1 MFLGTT
7 TMAEESDVDIS
18 DASHNLVDIVFAVV
32 VGQSINEYR
41 SQLFPPEVTSL
52 SFWALIGVYAA
63 IILSWIGYHHLLK
76 NKKYLIEETAFAKL
90 RLTND
95 LSIVVLYSY
104 LLLSVSW
111 FQEGS
116 EGPPD
121 LYTVPMDAPV
131 AYLLGFTIIFL
142 LYIINDVLVGVE
154 EERATG
160 DSDDFRE
167 KGENIVQTV
176 SNHGHVR
183 ASSVVVAIYLVTVGL
198 YWLFAYPNRAS
209 HGTGAWL
216 TVFIAAGAM
225 IGWRRWIGTN
235 R

>member
-111 FQEGS
+111 FPEGS

-131 AYLLGFTIIFL
+131 AYLLGFAIIFL

-183 ASSVVVAIYLVTVGL
+183 ASSVVIAIYLVTVGL

-225 IGWRRWIGTN
+225 ISWRRWIGMN